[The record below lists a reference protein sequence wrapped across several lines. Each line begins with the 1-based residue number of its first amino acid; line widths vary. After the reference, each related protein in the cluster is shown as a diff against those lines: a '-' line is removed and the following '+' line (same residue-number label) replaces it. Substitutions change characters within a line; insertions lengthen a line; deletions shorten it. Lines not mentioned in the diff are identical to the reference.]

1 MGEGK
6 KMRATIE
13 RWQKRVWF
21 GDGSDSECEYDIPN
35 GINV

>member
-1 MGEGK
+1 MGKGK
-6 KMRATIE
+6 KMRAMIE

-21 GDGSDSECEYDIPN
+21 GDGSDSKCDIPN